1 MTKNKDIIGCLS
13 PDEAARVLGQLIKDP
28 AIRKKAEA
36 IALDMISTVDVDEV
50 ADEVF
55 SALEFIDVEDVWDN
69 SGATSY
75 GYTDPGDYAWEL
87 FENAL
92 EPFEDQLKRL
102 NELGMVKE
110 ARLHCMGI
118 LKGIHRFDMEAN
130 TEYSDWV
137 VDAPGENIDRIFKDW
152 KKSGAGQEDIAEVS
166 NFLGSLKPGKL

>member
-1 MTKNKDIIGCLS
+1 MTKKKDIIGSLS
-13 PDEAARVLGQLIKDP
+13 PGEAARVLGQMVKDP

-50 ADEVF
+50 ADDVF
-55 SALEFIDVEDVWDN
+55 SALEFIDIEDVMDN
-69 SGATSY
+69 SGASRY
-75 GYTDPGDYAWEL
+75 GYTDPGDCAWEL
-87 FENAL
+87 FEDEL

-102 NELGMVKE
+102 HKFGMFKE

-137 VDAPGENIDRIFKDW
+137 VDAPGENIARIFEDW
-152 KKSGAGQEDIAEVS
+152 KKSGAPQEDITEVS
-166 NFLGSLKPGKL
+166 NFLKSLKPGKL